1 MLRKSLCA
9 RLMAC
14 AAGAALLLP
23 ALPVSAAPQAAQQVR
38 QRTDVVLS
46 GGNLTG
52 QLLDANGK
60 AIEGAVVVLSKD
72 GKVIGR
78 TVTKADGSYN
88 LSGLKAGAY
97 NLSIG
102 KSQVQVRLWNKESA
116 PVAAKS
122 QLNASEVVVRGQ
134 DGSIDG
140 TTLVVGGLGI
150 AGLTGGIIALNQDD
164 DDNNKPN
171 SP

>member
-1 MLRKSLCA
+1 
-9 RLMAC
+9 
-14 AAGAALLLP
+14 
-23 ALPVSAAPQAAQQVR
+23 
-38 QRTDVVLS
+38 
-46 GGNLTG
+46 
-52 QLLDANGK
+52 
-60 AIEGAVVVLSKD
+60 
-72 GKVIGR
+72 
-78 TVTKADGSYN
+78 
-88 LSGLKAGAY
+88 
-97 NLSIG
+97 
-102 KSQVQVRLWNKESA
+102 ESA

-150 AGLTGGIIALNQDD
+150 AGLTVGIIALNQDD